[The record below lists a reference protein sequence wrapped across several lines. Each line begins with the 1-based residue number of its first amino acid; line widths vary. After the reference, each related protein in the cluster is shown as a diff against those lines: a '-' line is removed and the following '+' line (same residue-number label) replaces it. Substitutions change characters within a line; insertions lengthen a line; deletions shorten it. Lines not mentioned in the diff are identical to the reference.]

1 MRKTC
6 LCQSLYAKFWR
17 QEEMKKKENLMAAIS
32 KSDKLLVI
40 VESPSKAKHIKKFLH
55 EAGYS
60 NANVLASVG
69 HIMHLADDRKSYKNS
84 GVYVENN
91 FELNLKISDD
101 KAKVMAALKDGVK

>member
-1 MRKTC
+1 MG
-6 LCQSLYAKFWR
+6 
-17 QEEMKKKENLMAAIS
+17 AIS

-55 EAGYS
+55 DAGYT

-101 KAKVMAALKDGVK
+101 KAKIMAALKDGVK